1 MGMAKIN
8 FSQRPLIHE
17 KNIFFKNLNNK
28 ISMTTQDLEVQLN
41 YLLIKKL
48 KIKLYKFISR
58 SWQRIGKSPDNCPF
72 EGFWQIKKLKHF
84 NRTAQNKPWAQ
95 SLPFFQ
101 LNESNPWI
109 STSSFPFSNS
119 STLDQIIEPT
129 TDKPTHLVKFHNFEC
144 FSFDNQSQT
153 LTNLSSENLTSPKNH
168 KLASLDL
175 AKSPDAISATPTFTA
190 TVVPTGNPTDGKE
203 RNVAATF
210 TVLTPPQLSP
220 TPDPPTTNKAAALPK
235 AQQLTTKGGHS
246 DDQRK

>member
-1 MGMAKIN
+1 
-8 FSQRPLIHE
+8 
-17 KNIFFKNLNNK
+17 
-28 ISMTTQDLEVQLN
+28 MTTQDLEVQLN

-144 FSFDNQSQT
+144 VSFDNQSQT
-153 LTNLSSENLTSPKNH
+153 LTNLSSEKLTSPKNH
-168 KLASLDL
+168 KLDSLDL
-175 AKSPDAISATPTFTA
+175 AKSPDAISVTPTFTA

-203 RNVAATF
+203 WNVAGTP
-210 TVLTPPQLSP
+210 TVLTPPQLSTISILTDAPPSTHATPSSHSLLQTTLTNKQFP
-220 TPDPPTTNKAAALPK
+220 TPIGPAVPPEG
-235 AQQLTTKGGHS
+235 QQQTVQGDRN
-246 DDQRK
+246 DDRKN